1 MLCSHSTLGI
11 GYFFM
16 LAIWMGV
23 WFRVS
28 ETMMDEVWYLYVVTQ
43 VLISVLWDS
52 GVGTLQF

>member
-1 MLCSHSTLGI
+1 MLCSHFTPGI
-11 GYFFM
+11 GCFFI

-28 ETMMDEVWYLYVVTQ
+28 ETMMDEDWYLHVVTQ